1 MRYKKM
7 NDEINFNDLT
17 ADFTS
22 PYLVSM
28 KFIGFKGP
36 LNIKHQ
42 QKFKSSLSEITSGNF
57 KYRKKYQSDAIENI
71 RNIYNSRQKVI
82 NLFNDFAKIRSEAM
96 CKAKYETGLKIFTP
110 KQMFQRL
117 AIALAQVKAGN
128 NSENLFN

>member
-7 NDEINFNDLT
+7 NDEINFTDLT

-42 QKFKSSLSEITSGNF
+42 KKFKSSLSEITSGNF
-57 KYRKKYQSDAIENI
+57 KYRKKYQSDAMENI

-82 NLFNDFAKIRSEAM
+82 DLFNDFAKIRSESI
-96 CKAKYETGLKIFTP
+96 CKAKYETGL
-110 KQMFQRL
+110 
-117 AIALAQVKAGN
+117 
-128 NSENLFN
+128 